1 MEKPLKSKLK
11 IRTAIFSCS
20 ILFLVIILF
29 LIQNHENGSF
39 VIVNVDGVKSTYS
52 LNEDMQIALNNGT
65 NTLVIEDGYVYMLE
79 ANCPDHICIKQ
90 GKINKK
96 GQTITCLPNK
106 ITVSISS
113 DDDID
118 IIN

>member
-1 MEKPLKSKLK
+1 MKSKLK

-20 ILFLVIILF
+20 ILFISLLLIL
-29 LIQNHENGSF
+29 LNNRENGSF
-39 VIVNVDGVKSTYS
+39 VIVNNNGDISYYS
-52 LNEDMQIALNNGT
+52 LNVDNVIILNNGS
-65 NTLVIEDGYVYMLE
+65 NTLTIKDGYAYMSD
-79 ANCPDHICIKQ
+79 ANCPDKICMHQ

>member
-1 MEKPLKSKLK
+1 MEKPLKSKLR

-20 ILFLVIILF
+20 ILFIVLILF
-29 LIQNHENGSF
+29 LIQSHDNGSLV
-39 VIVNVDGVKSTYS
+39 VINVDGDTSYYL
-52 LNEDMQIALNNGT
+52 LNKDQEIDLGT
-65 NTLVIEDGYVYMLE
+65 NIVTIKGGYVYMSY
-79 ANCPDHICIKQ
+79 ADCPDKICIKQ

>member
-1 MEKPLKSKLK
+1 MEKQLKSKLK

-20 ILFLVIILF
+20 ILFISLLLIL
-29 LIQNHENGSF
+29 LNNRENGSF
-39 VIVNVDGVKSTYS
+39 VVVNINGDVSYYS
-52 LNEDMQIALNNGT
+52 LNVNNEIKLNNGS
-65 NTLVIEDGYVYMLE
+65 NTLTINDGNAYISD
-79 ANCPDHICIKQ
+79 ANCPDKICVHQ

-113 DDDID
+113 NDDMD